1 MNKETFLALAEQLFD
16 QANPVVNE
24 SKVTLDKNV
33 FDEIADQISSE
44 ISDMGRDLV
53 DDYTLEMYSNE
64 VTLESIEVDYKE
76 IERSIKN
83 VLERYFEIK

>member
-1 MNKETFLALAEQLFD
+1 
-16 QANPVVNE
+16 
-24 SKVTLDKNV
+24 
-33 FDEIADQISSE
+33 
-44 ISDMGRDLV
+44 MGRDLV

-64 VTLESIEVDYKE
+64 VTLESIEVDHKE